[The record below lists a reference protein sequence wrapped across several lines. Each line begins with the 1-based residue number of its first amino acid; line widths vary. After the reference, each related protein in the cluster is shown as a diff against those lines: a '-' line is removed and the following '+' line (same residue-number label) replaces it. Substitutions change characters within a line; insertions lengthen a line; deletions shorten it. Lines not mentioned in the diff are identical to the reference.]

1 MASSLEQ
8 RLEELK
14 LRIKEFPS
22 TPGVYLMKGTSE
34 KIIYVGK
41 AKDVRSRVRS
51 YFQDRKHQSAKTIHL
66 VNQILSIDY
75 ILTKT
80 EVEAF
85 LLEASLIKKHR
96 PKYNIRLKD
105 DKNYPYIRVTVN
117 EAFPR
122 LYVSRRVA
130 SDGAYYYGPY
140 TSGMAVRE
148 TIKFLNRTFMIRD
161 CTDGFFKTR
170 KRPCMTY
177 QIGRCPAPCV
187 DYVTSE
193 EYHLDIK
200 GAVQFLEG
208 RNKLLIKELKTKMK
222 AASENEKYEEAGRI
236 RDSLFA
242 IEKLVETQVMV
253 SSKEDLDQDIIA
265 YFGDARGTLIETLH
279 IRKGRVIGN
288 RSQFLPKLD
297 CTSADEDPK
306 EWLTSFINQFYEDNL
321 VPDQILLPVDLS
333 SDIYKLLVDV
343 FKERQGRRSTLRHS
357 FGPDGTKL
365 MAMAKKNA
373 EAHFKD
379 HVKKQTDVIEILG
392 EIQAKFHLRQL
403 PMRIECYDISN
414 FQGRESV
421 ASQVVF
427 EEGLPKKDDYRK
439 YKIKTVEGSN
449 DFASMKEV
457 LERRFKHTE
466 YEDPQLVI
474 VDGGKGQLKLA
485 LEALKQIGRTD
496 IQVVGMAK
504 SRSEGTFTD
513 VEVSS
518 SEERF
523 FLPGR
528 SNPVMF
534 LRQQQALQLLVSI
547 RDEAHRFAITFH
559 RLLRDKK
566 LFESELDAIK
576 GLGEK
581 RKTSLLKHF
590 GSVEAIR
597 QANVGEISEV
607 PGVNAKL
614 AAEIIEALNKNA
626 GGGSAGEDGT
636 DLNDASV
643 DEKSDDN
650 STNN

>member
-1 MASSLEQ
+1 MATSLEKK
-8 RLEELK
+8 LEELK
-14 LRIKEFPS
+14 LRIKEFPN
-22 TPGVYLMKGTSE
+22 TPGVYLMKGAGE

-51 YFQDRKHQSAKTIHL
+51 YFQDKKHQSAKTIYL
-66 VNQILSIDY
+66 VNQILTIDY

-105 DKNYPYIRVTVN
+105 DKNYPYIRVTIN
-117 EAFPR
+117 EPFPR
-122 LYVSRRVA
+122 LYVSRRVQ

-148 TIKFLNRTFMIRD
+148 TIKFLNRSFCIRD

-170 KRPCMTY
+170 KRPCLTH
-177 QIGRCPAPCV
+177 QIGRCAAPCV
-187 DYVTSE
+187 GLIDSE
-193 EYHLDIK
+193 NYHIDIK
-200 GAVQFLEG
+200 GAIQFLEG
-208 RNKLLIKELKTKMK
+208 RNKQLIKELRVKMK
-222 AASENEKYEEAGRI
+222 ATSETEKYEEAARI

-253 SSKEDLDQDIIA
+253 SSKDDLDQDVIA
-265 YFGDARGTLIETLH
+265 YFGDERGTLIEVLH

-288 RSQFLPKLD
+288 RSQFIPKLD
-297 CTSADEDPK
+297 CNSEAEDPK
-306 EWLTSFINQFYEDNL
+306 EWLTSFINQYYEENII
-321 VPDQILLPVDLS
+321 PDQILLPVDLT

-343 FKERQGRRSTLRHS
+343 FKERQNRRSTLRHS
-357 FGPDGTKL
+357 FGSDGTKL
-365 MAMAKKNA
+365 MTMAKKNA

-379 HVKKQTDVIEILG
+379 HVKKQTDGLEILG
-392 EIQAKFHLRQL
+392 EIQAKFHLRAL

-414 FQGRESV
+414 FQGRDSV

-427 EEGLPKKDDYRK
+427 EEGIPKKEDYRK

-485 LEALKQIGRTD
+485 LEALKQIGRED

-504 SRSEGTFTD
+504 ARTEGSFTD
-513 VEVSS
+513 IEVSS

-528 SNPVMF
+528 SNPVTF
-534 LRQQQALQLLVSI
+534 HRQQQALQLLVSI

-581 RKTSLLKHF
+581 RRTALLKHF

-597 QANVGEISEV
+597 QANVDEISEV
-607 PGVNAKL
+607 PGINEKL
-614 AAEIIEALNKNA
+614 AGEIIEFLNKNA
-626 GGGSAGEDGT
+626 VGNANED
-636 DLNDASV
+636 
-643 DEKSDDN
+643 
-650 STNN
+650 

>member
-1 MASSLEQ
+1 MAR
-8 RLEELK
+8 RLSERIDELK
-14 LRIKEFPS
+14 LRIKEFPN
-22 TPGVYLMKGTSE
+22 TPGVYLMKGTGE
-34 KIIYVGK
+34 RIIYVGK

-51 YFQDRKHQSAKTIHL
+51 YFQDKKHQSAKTIHL

-105 DKNYPYIRVTVN
+105 DKNYPYIRVTI
-117 EAFPR
+117 EEDFPR
-122 LYVSRRVA
+122 LYVSRRVQ

-140 TSGMAVRE
+140 TSGLAVRE
-148 TIKFLNRTFMIRD
+148 TIKFLNKTFRIRD
-161 CTDGFFKTR
+161 CTDGFMKTR

-177 QIGRCPAPCV
+177 QIGRCTAPCV
-187 DYVTSE
+187 DYVARD

-200 GAVQFLEG
+200 GGIQFLEG
-208 RNKLLIKELKTKMK
+208 KNKLLIKELKSKMS
-222 AASENEKYEEAGRI
+222 AASENEKYEEAARL
-236 RDSLFA
+236 RDSLRA

-253 SSKEDLDQDIIA
+253 SSKENLDQDVIA
-265 YFGDARGTLIETLH
+265 FFGDARGTLIEVLH

-288 RSQFLPKLD
+288 RSHFLPKLD
-297 CTSADEDPK
+297 CTSSDEDPK
-306 EWLTSFINQFYEDNL
+306 EWLTSFINQYYEENII
-321 VPDQILLPVDLS
+321 PDQILLPVDLTT
-333 SDIYKLLVDV
+333 DIYKLIVDV

-357 FGPDGTKL
+357 FGSDGTKL
-365 MAMAKKNA
+365 MEIAKKNA

-379 HVKKQTDVIEILG
+379 HVKKQTDTLDILG
-392 EIQAKFHLRQL
+392 EIQAKLHLKSL
-403 PMRIECYDISN
+403 PLRIECFDISN
-414 FQGRESV
+414 FQGDESV

-427 EEGLPKKDDYRK
+427 EEGLPKKEDYRK
-439 YKIKTVEGSN
+439 YKIKTVTGAN

-485 LEALKQIGRTD
+485 AEALKQIGRID
-496 IQVVGMAK
+496 IPIVGMAK
-504 SRSEGTFTD
+504 ARTEGEFSD
-513 VEVSS
+513 AEVAS

-528 SNPVMF
+528 SNPVTF
-534 LRQQQALQLLVSI
+534 HRQQKALQLLVSI
-547 RDEAHRFAITFH
+547 RDEAHRFAITYH

-566 LFESELDAIK
+566 LFESELDEIK

-581 RKTSLLKHF
+581 RKTALLKHF

-597 QANVGEISEV
+597 TANASEIAAA
-607 PGVNAKL
+607 PGLSQKL
-614 AAEIIEALNKNA
+614 AEEILEFLNK
-626 GGGSAGEDGT
+626 
-636 DLNDASV
+636 
-643 DEKSDDN
+643 DE
-650 STNN
+650 